1 MKSSPRLIRAFA
13 VGLLATTS
21 ALAVDTEMKE
31 LSLSELMG
39 LQNAIGTLTRM
50 EKNKVPVSV
59 TTITE
64 EDIRMTPAR
73 NLLDLI
79 EALVPGAMYTDHPEQ
94 ARLGMRGVIVDRNYK
109 FLLLVDGHLM
119 NQKTHSGVVSEIQN
133 WDMNDIKEIQIIRG
147 PGSVTYGPGAVAG
160 VVAITTKKAEDAPG
174 TKLSSSMAIP
184 YASQGGTV
192 QYGKVGDGWSLY
204 SYLNATWTRGYK
216 DPKGFGENGNAAFA
230 SYSFGQIGT
239 SDHKVPGRRLENNDL
254 LADFDR
260 DVPYMP
266 QMRAHLNATL
276 PLGFTA
282 FGRYTQGG
290 TTTGAALSKHLDSD
304 SLSRTLVN
312 SRTFLYRQ
320 ATASLKHQHQ
330 FTSELGL
337 SSKIEAGSQDFERYS
352 GTRQDSSSM
361 QSPLN
366 TTHNFAESDVTFQ
379 ALLNTSFLEK
389 YQIALGAEYV
399 YSKVGAGWFDD
410 LRAMRFGD
418 GQNLVSGPDSWLVTN
433 DTAKGN
439 RTTGA
444 APQGMKWG
452 TTSHRLARI
461 NDNGIFVGDGIG
473 SHTFS
478 IMSEANLA
486 FHEYATLLVSGRA
499 DKNTYSTWMVSPRVA
514 LVSAITNRNIVK
526 AIWQRS
532 MRMGTLEQMYLESE
546 INGGETD
553 PEVLEGIEVIYTAL
567 PTDAWTINLSG
578 YRNEV
583 ETIGWSTVNTKTELQ
598 GDMVILGGE
607 ADVAWRNE
615 TWTVGVNH
623 AISTLESFELAEG
636 QTKSGVSYADMD
648 MTIPMTVAVGSRT
661 LRDTVR
667 LKGAGESINNW
678 AEQISKLNVRFKAT
692 PTLTLQASSRVFWD
706 FQGYQDQLDVLKGAT
721 STQANDTV
729 FTKYMKPKIDS
740 LVAFIED
747 EDPFGTQ
754 LRVDLSADWAM
765 SEKVRVT
772 AMVQNAFGVGK
783 NQRMDYISGLN
794 HGNPRAAWVEEPR
807 TYYVKFSSA
816 F

>member
-1 MKSSPRLIRAFA
+1 MKKSPKLVR
-13 VGLLATTS
+13 
-21 ALAVDTEMKE
+21 ALAVGALAAAGAQALETEMQE
-31 LSLSELMG
+31 LSLSDLMG

-73 NLLDLI
+73 NLLDVI

-133 WDMNDIKEIQIIRG
+133 WDMNDIKEVQIIRG

-174 TKLSSSMAIP
+174 TKLSSSIVVP
-184 YASQGGTV
+184 YASQGATV

-216 DPKGFGENGNAAFA
+216 DPKGFAENGNASFS
-230 SYSFGQIGT
+230 SYTFGQVGT
-239 SDHKVPGRRLENNDL
+239 SNHRVAGRRLENNDL

-266 QMRAHLNATL
+266 HLRAHLNATL
-276 PLGFTA
+276 PYGLSA

-290 TTTGAALSKHLDSD
+290 TTTGGALSKHLDSD
-304 SLSRTLVN
+304 GASGTLVN
-312 SRTFLYRQ
+312 SRTLLYRQ

-352 GTRQDSSSM
+352 GTRIDSSSL

-366 TTHNFAESDVTFQ
+366 TTHNFAESDITVQT
-379 ALLNTSFLEK
+379 LLNTTFLEK
-389 YQIALGAEYV
+389 YQVALGAEYV

-418 GQNLVSGPDSWLVTN
+418 GQNLISGRDSWLSAT
-433 DTAKGN
+433 DTTKALPAG
-439 RTTGA
+439 T
-444 APQGMKWG
+444 KWG
-452 TTSHRLARI
+452 VPFSKSTV
-461 NDNGIFVGDGIG
+461 NNKGIFVGDGIG
-473 SHTFS
+473 AHTYS

-486 FHEYATLLVSGRA
+486 FHDYATVLLSGRA

-514 LVSAITNRNIVK
+514 LVSAITERNIVK

-553 PEVLEGIEVIYTAL
+553 PEVLEGVEVIYTAL
-567 PTDAWTINLSG
+567 PTDAWTINLSA
-578 YRNEV
+578 YRNDV

-607 ADVAWRNE
+607 ADVSWHNDA
-615 TWTVGVNH
+615 WTVGFNH
-623 AISTLESFELAEG
+623 AISTLESFDLADG
-636 QTKSGVSYADMD
+636 QTKSGVTYNDMD
-648 MTIPMTVAVGSRT
+648 MTIPMFIRLAGKSRD
-661 LRDTVR
+661 DTVNV
-667 LKGAGESINNW
+667 KMTGAGQSINNW
-678 AEQISKLNVRFKAT
+678 AEQISKLNVRWKAA
-692 PTLTLQASSRVFWD
+692 PTLTLQASSRVFWG

-721 STQANDTV
+721 STKANDTV

-740 LVAFIED
+740 LVAFIEA
-747 EDPFGTQ
+747 EDPFATQ
-754 LRVDLSADWAM
+754 MRVDLSAEWAM

-772 AMVQNAFGVGK
+772 AMVQNAFGVGE

-794 HGNPRAAWVEEPR
+794 QANPRAAWVEEPR